1 MSIPPPSRPPVRALM
16 PADVPASPSSP
27 IVAPR
32 ARSPGETVAA
42 APAGGAGGID
52 AKSAARARIALIKER
67 IAALRQMLLMFG
79 GKVSAS
85 VLQEL
90 RQLAG
95 ELKAAA
101 AVLAAGSGDAAVAA
115 PASTSA
121 PGASGGDATG
131 APSYEGL
138 DAEHVDAARAAYA
151 EQAQADDTAGT
162 APPPSG
168 PTSARTERLPER
180 DADERLAASAWQALR
195 SAQATAKQL
204 KERRRAGLPTD

>member
-1 MSIPPPSRPPVRALM
+1 MSIPPPSRPPARALM
-16 PADVPASPSSP
+16 RAGGPSSPSSP

-32 ARSPGETVAA
+32 SRSPGEQVAA
-42 APAGGAGGID
+42 AHAGGGGGV
-52 AKSAARARIALIKER
+52 APKNTARARIALIKER

-101 AVLAAGSGDAAVAA
+101 AVLASGCGDAVVAA
-115 PASTSA
+115 PASTPA
-121 PGASGGDATG
+121 PGASAGDATG
-131 APSYEGL
+131 APSYEGV

-151 EQAQADDTAGT
+151 EQAQADDTVGT
-162 APPPSG
+162 APAPGS
-168 PTSARTERLPER
+168 TSARTEKLSER
-180 DADERLAASAWQALR
+180 DADERLAASTWQALR
-195 SAQATAKQL
+195 SAQAMAKQL
-204 KERRRAGLPTD
+204 EERRRAGLPAD